1 MKKSQKTLLAVG
13 VATAM
18 VALAGCSGGGNDTAA
33 ADFTT
38 TPTGTLN
45 AWGFDNADDVGTSRL
60 DYAKAQLK
68 DVDIKID
75 QTAFDAQ
82 KFTTRAASGSV
93 PDIVQMDRQFV
104 GTYAAQGLI
113 QPLDKCFEAGDVDAD
128 ERWYENVVDDVT
140 YDDQMWGVPQFY
152 QPPAIILNKKV
163 MDAAGVTADQI
174 DTSKPDV
181 LIEAAKKMY
190 KESGGNPTTI
200 GFDPVATGQGELWML
215 GYGGQVIDDNGKP
228 ALDDPDN
235 VKAIEFLTELAD
247 AQGGFAKMKSFSD
260 SFDTFGDNNQF
271 VADQVGAQL
280 NAQWYVNVLSPYA
293 DQVEIEAV
301 PFRDQDG
308 EPFSVTGGTAFV
320 IPTGA
325 KNPSAACQWALDLTS
340 QDAWMAAG
348 EARADTIAAKPGAIN
363 TGLFT
368 GSPEADKAV
377 REKFVGDSGN
387 AGFDQTISTFYDVA
401 AEGRSFGSS
410 PAGQAIKSELNNA
423 ITSALLGDKT
433 PEKALE
439 DAQAAAMTAYTQAGG
454 Q

>member
-1 MKKSQKTLLAVG
+1 
-13 VATAM
+13 
-18 VALAGCSGGGNDTAA
+18 
-33 ADFTT
+33 
-38 TPTGTLN
+38 
-45 AWGFDNADDVGTSRL
+45 
-60 DYAKAQLK
+60 
-68 DVDIKID
+68 
-75 QTAFDAQ
+75 
-82 KFTTRAASGSV
+82 
-93 PDIVQMDRQFV
+93 
-104 GTYAAQGLI
+104 
-113 QPLDKCFEAGDVDAD
+113 
-128 ERWYENVVDDVT
+128 VVDDVT

-215 GYGGQVIDDNGKP
+215 GYGGQVIDDDGKP
-228 ALDDPDN
+228 TLDDPNN